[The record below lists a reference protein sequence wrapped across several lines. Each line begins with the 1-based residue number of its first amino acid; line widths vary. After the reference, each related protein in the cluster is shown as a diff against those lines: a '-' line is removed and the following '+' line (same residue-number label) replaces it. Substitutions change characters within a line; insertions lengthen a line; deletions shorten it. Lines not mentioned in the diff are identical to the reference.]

1 MWMNA
6 RCCPVSRARPWASEM
21 SDRQP
26 GRGQLSSID
35 MLPEEADD
43 DIVWALEQLREAR
56 LPQNT
61 ILIEF
66 NERLADKAIDPI
78 SKSAWNR
85 YSVRKAKEFR
95 KLDEARR
102 MAREL
107 NKLFDASSSD
117 EVTILIAELIKVG
130 LQDVLMN
137 QSELKPKAYMEA
149 ARALQSVVQSQKSS
163 ADHRAKLQEEE
174 RQKNAELVNSIGK
187 KAGLSSEALAEIN
200 NRLMGGA

>member
-1 MWMNA
+1 MT
-6 RCCPVSRARPWASEM
+6 
-21 SDRQP
+21 DKQP

-35 MLPEEADD
+35 MLPEEADE
-43 DIVWALEQLREAR
+43 DIVWALEQLRENR

-66 NERLADKAIDPI
+66 NERLADKGMDPI

-85 YSVRKAKEFR
+85 YSLRKAKEFR

-102 MAREL
+102 MAGEL

-117 EVTILIAELIKVG
+117 EITILIGELIKVG

-137 QSELKPKAYMEA
+137 HGELSPKGYMEA
-149 ARALQSVVQSQKSS
+149 ARALQSVVQSQKNST
-163 ADHRAKLQEEE
+163 DHRTRLQEEE
-174 RQKNAELVNSIGK
+174 RQKNAELVSEIGR
-187 KAGLSSEALAEIN
+187 KAGLSKEALAEIN
-200 NRLMGGA
+200 SRLMGGA